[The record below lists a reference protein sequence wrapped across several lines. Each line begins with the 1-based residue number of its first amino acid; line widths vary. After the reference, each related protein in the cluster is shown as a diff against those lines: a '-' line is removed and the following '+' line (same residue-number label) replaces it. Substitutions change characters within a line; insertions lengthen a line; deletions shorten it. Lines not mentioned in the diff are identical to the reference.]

1 MILFIETLYTDLL
14 FKILAGT
21 TIKSIGIFVVAVVGT
36 YSLRHK
42 SAAIRG
48 LVWGLAILGYLIIP
62 LFSLTLPKWEV
73 NVLAKTPSRFETH
86 QFPDNSQSA
95 AFAVSTEPS
104 YLLSQVGSSTQ
115 TTPASTQSKLRSNA
129 NRIPLSMSWA
139 DWIGVIWAGVGLFF
153 LVRLIA
159 GIGAVWYISTRSE
172 NFSRV
177 VKSKLR
183 DWDPRVSVRLS
194 DRIAVPMMWGVFRP
208 VILLPVDAGSW
219 PAARLRAALLHELAH
234 VKRWDWTM
242 QAIAQLTCAVYWFNP
257 LVWFASRQMRIE
269 AEQAC
274 DDYVLNDGYQS
285 IDYAQHLLNI
295 AQNVNSAGSVSRT
308 AVAMARP
315 SQIENRLR
323 TILTANLN
331 RRPLTRVSVA
341 IGLCSLICFTVPM
354 GVVRLVEAFDLKA
367 PFARLGKGSMTDI
380 KFAHDGTR
388 LVVSGHTGI
397 WVYDAHT
404 GDELLQLIETSN
416 TVQTVAFSPDSSK
429 IASGGLGPDIRLW
442 ELDTGD
448 HLTIPNSQTHGFT
461 AFDFSPDG
469 SMLASGGK
477 KGTLKLW
484 ETATGQELADFT
496 VGQASIEV
504 LVFSPDGRTLANC
517 NGDRISLWD
526 IGTNTRRATFK
537 GHKAKISALV
547 FSPDGQLLA
556 SGGHGEIR
564 LWDVAAQRER
574 LTFSR
579 HTNTVRALAFLMDN
593 KTLASADKDGVIRLW
608 DTTTGDLRATVTK
621 LIGNPEVFAFS
632 PNGATI
638 AAGNWA
644 GNLEVREITTGREV
658 FSRLT
663 AHIGVISTMAFTSD
677 GRTIVSGGHDGVF
690 RMWDVAAGTMQLGNQ
705 VGQPTAEWRLVISA
719 DGSTIAAGMPAD
731 PEASIQIWGTES
743 DNSSALIKPKHAGFD
758 SVLAIS
764 PGGTCLASGGG
775 DGSIFVVDTKTG
787 RDLMRLTEHT
797 DAINA
802 LVFSP
807 DGNRLASSGRDGK
820 ILVWDVGSKDLPLT
834 LTDDGS
840 YLWDVDL
847 PLTLTDDCGYL
858 AFSPNGKTL
867 ASIGRGIRLWDLE
880 TGDLT
885 TLTTYEGIGV
895 RALVFSPDSETLV
908 TGGFD
913 LRAWDVKTGS
923 RIIDHSPYL
932 AANSLRLI
940 QTLAFSPNGQT
951 LAVGDWEGIL
961 LWNWDEVAFWGAPF
975 DR

>member
-14 FKILAGT
+14 LKFLAGT
-21 TIKSIGIFVVAVVGT
+21 TMKSIGIFAVAVVVT

-48 LVWGLAILGYLIIP
+48 LIWGLAILGCIIVP
-62 LFSLTLPKWEV
+62 LFSFTLPKWEV
-73 NVLAKTPSRFETH
+73 NVLTKTPSRFETH
-86 QFPDNSQSA
+86 QFPDNSQSP
-95 AFAVSTEPS
+95 AFVVSTEPS

-115 TTPASTQSKLRSNA
+115 TTSTPTQSKLGSNA
-129 NRIPLSMSWA
+129 DRIPFVMSWA
-139 DWIGVIWAGVGLFF
+139 DWIGVIWAGGGLFF

-159 GIGAVWYISTRSE
+159 GIGAVWHISTRSE
-172 NFSRV
+172 DFSRV
-177 VKSKLR
+177 VKPKLR
-183 DWDPRVSVRLS
+183 DWNPRISVRLS
-194 DRIAVPMMWGVFRP
+194 DRIAVPMMWGVLRP

-219 PAARLRAALLHELAH
+219 PAARLRTALLHELAH

-257 LVWFASRQMRIE
+257 LVWFASHQMRIA

-274 DDYVLNDGYQS
+274 DDHVLNAGYQS
-285 IDYAQHLLNI
+285 TDYAQHLLNI
-295 AQNVNSAGSVSRT
+295 AQNVNIAGSVSRT

-323 TILTANLN
+323 TILTPNLN
-331 RRPLTRVSVA
+331 RHPVTKVSVV
-341 IGLCSLICFTVPM
+341 IGLCSLICFAVPM
-354 GVVRLVEAFDLKA
+354 SAMRLVEAFDLKA
-367 PFARLGKGSMTDI
+367 PFARLGKGGMTDI
-380 KFAHDGTR
+380 KFSHDGTR
-388 LVVSGHTGI
+388 LVVSGHTGV

-404 GDELLQLIETSN
+404 GDEAFQLVETN
-416 TVQTVAFSPDSSK
+416 DTVRTIAFSPDGSK

-442 ELDTGD
+442 ELGTGG
-448 HLTIPNSQTHGFT
+448 HLTIPSSQTHGFT

-504 LVFSPDGRTLANC
+504 LVFSPDGRTLASC
-517 NGDRISLWD
+517 SGDRISLWD
-526 IGTNTRRATFK
+526 IATNTRRATFK

-556 SGGHGEIR
+556 SGGHSEIR

-593 KTLASADKDGVIRLW
+593 KTLASADKDGAIRLW
-608 DTTTGDLRATVTK
+608 DTATGDLRATVTK

-644 GNLEVREITTGREV
+644 GNLEVREVPTGREV

-663 AHIGVISTMAFTSD
+663 AHIGVISTMAFTPD

-690 RMWDVAAGTMQLGNQ
+690 RMWDVAADTMQLANQ

-731 PEASIQIWGTES
+731 QEASIQIWDTES
-743 DNSSALIKPKHAGFD
+743 GSSIASVKPKHTGFD
-758 SVLAIS
+758 SVFVIS
-764 PGGTCLASGGG
+764 PDGARLASGGR

-797 DAINA
+797 DTINA

-820 ILVWDVGSKDLPLT
+820 ILVWDVGSKDLLLT
-834 LTDDGS
+834 LTDE
-840 YLWDVDL
+840 
-847 PLTLTDDCGYL
+847 CGYL
-858 AFSPNGKTL
+858 AFSPDGKTL
-867 ASIGRGIRLWDLE
+867 ASVGRGIRLWDIE
-880 TGDLT
+880 TGGLT

-913 LRAWDVKTGS
+913 LRAWNVKAGS
-923 RIIDHSPYL
+923 RIIDHSPYV
-932 AANSLRLI
+932 AANNLRLI
-940 QTLAFSPNGQT
+940 QTLAFSPDGKT
-951 LAVGDWEGIL
+951 IAVGDWEGIL
-961 LWNWDEVAFWGAPF
+961 LWNWDKVAFWGAPF